1 MDSKKQ
7 YMQNHKK
14 ETAGIVLA
22 ALGIAGFAIL
32 FHLLGNMDTRSVWGL
47 GVLCNIPIAFA
58 LHFLTPAF
66 LQRFYRDWL
75 PENGDFY
82 NEWKQKWRR
91 QQRIALIVFIA
102 LMLLVV
108 LFFNFMIT
116 NRWYFNYYNYAMA
129 YLLMATVFLQSAV
142 CELEIIGFMRKRLDM
157 MMGKVMEINEERL
170 AEAVEIERRSLEKA
184 AKSEQLK
191 VDLISNVSHDLKTP
205 LTSMVGYLELL
216 KKEELDDVSA
226 DYVEIILSKAEK
238 LKEMIESLF
247 SLAKASSG
255 NIQIHPESVELNRLI
270 EQIFADMDSQIS
282 GSGLYFVTSL
292 TEEDT
297 HLMTDNLHLYRICQ
311 NLIENALKYSAKG
324 TRVFLK
330 TFFADNM
337 PGTDGLSR
345 FNPERRLYF
354 EITNTAGYFMDFN
367 KEEIV
372 ERFARG
378 DKARSSDGNGLGLAI
393 VSTYA
398 SALGGAFDIAIDC
411 DQFKATLSFPAETG
425 STGSLPE
432 EEEQQSEVEVQQQS
446 EEEKQQEEQQ

>member
-1 MDSKKQ
+1 MDSKVK
-7 YMQNHKK
+7 YLKNHKK
-14 ETAGIVLA
+14 ETAGIALA
-22 ALGIAGFAIL
+22 ALGIAGFAL
-32 FHLLGNMDTRSVWGL
+32 MFHNLGWMSTSVVWSI
-47 GVLCNIPIAFA
+47 GVVCNIPITFA
-58 LHFLTPAF
+58 LYFLIPAF

-82 NEWKQKWRR
+82 SDWKRKWRR
-91 QQRIALIVFIA
+91 QQRTALIVFIA
-102 LMLLVV
+102 LMVMVV
-108 LFFNFMIT
+108 LFFNFMRT

-129 YLLMATVFLQSAV
+129 YLLMATVFFQSGV
-142 CELEIIGFMRKRLDM
+142 CEAGIISFMKKRLDM

-170 AEAVEIERRSLEKA
+170 AEAVEIERQSLEKA

-255 NIQIHPESVELNRLI
+255 NIQIHPEPVELNRLI

-282 GSGLYFVTSL
+282 GSNLHFVTSL

-330 TFFADNM
+330 TFFADKM
-337 PGTDGLSR
+337 PGTEGLR
-345 FNPERRLYF
+345 FNPGRRLYF

-411 DQFKATLSFPAETG
+411 DQFKAILSFPAETDSG
-425 STGSLPE
+425 AVADSPAEE
-432 EEEQQSEVEVQQQS
+432 EEEQE
-446 EEEKQQEEQQ
+446 